1 VGRERGRRG
10 EKKGHKKGKTGRVRE
25 GNRGRERLWKRE
37 NGRRGRGRGR
47 KGEGKKDRKEEGG
60 RMRGEEGKG

>member
-1 VGRERGRRG
+1 MGRERGRRG

-37 NGRRGRGRGR
+37 NGRRA
-47 KGEGKKDRKEEGG
+47 DRAPQSFY
-60 RMRGEEGKG
+60 